1 MRAKEYLSQAL
12 WLDQR
17 INTKLEQLATLRSLA
32 MKVTANQTAEK
43 VSGGKDVKSPMA
55 NTIAKIVD
63 LEREINGD
71 IDRLVGLKAEI
82 QETISQVSDVIS
94 QILLELRYVNGKT
107 WDEIANVLG
116 FARSWVLRLHGVALK
131 EIEDKICLVDE
142 SRLK

>member
-43 VSGGKDVKSPMA
+43 VSGGKDVKSLMA

>member
-94 QILLELRYVNGKT
+94 QILLELRYINGKT

>member
-32 MKVTANQTAEK
+32 MKVTANLTAEK

-82 QETISQVSDVIS
+82 QETISQVSDVVS
-94 QILLELRYVNGKT
+94 QILLELRYINGKT

>member
-82 QETISQVSDVIS
+82 QETISQVSDVVS

-107 WDEIANVLG
+107 WDEIANDLG
-116 FARSWVLRLHGVALK
+116 FARSWVLRMHGVALK
-131 EIEDKICLVDE
+131 EIEDRYV
-142 SRLK
+142 

>member
-82 QETISQVSDVIS
+82 QETISQVSDVVS
-94 QILLELRYVNGKT
+94 QILLELRYINGKT